1 MGVLIAKLCISSI
14 FFCAAFGQ
22 TRYFAKHL
30 EAMTAHGIPGNRIS
44 LCLAI
49 FLEIFAAVL
58 LFVPRYTSWA
68 AFILALFTSAVTA
81 AFYGRWFDGK
91 EFWLEKAI
99 QTTKNAAIVGGLI
112 AVFALDSTRPAF
124 FSFFG

>member
-1 MGVLIAKLCISSI
+1 MGMLIAKLCLSSI

-30 EAMTAHGIPGNRIS
+30 EVIATHGIPGNRLS

-49 FLEIFAAVL
+49 VLEIFAAVL

-68 AFILALFTSAVTA
+68 AFTLALFTSAVTA
-81 AFYGRWFDGK
+81 VFYGRWFDGK

-99 QTTKNAAIVGGLI
+99 QTNKNAAIVGGLI
-112 AVFALDSTRPAF
+112 AVIALDPTRPAF
-124 FSFFG
+124 FSFFD

>member
-1 MGVLIAKLCISSI
+1 MGLLIAKLCISSI

-30 EAMTAHGIPGNRIS
+30 EIMAAHGIPGKHLS
-44 LCLAI
+44 LRLAI
-49 FLEIFAAVL
+49 LLEILAAAL
-58 LFVPRYTSWA
+58 LFVPRYVSWA
-68 AFILALFTSAVTA
+68 AFTLALFTSVVTV

-112 AVFALDSTRPAF
+112 AVIALDPTRPALL
-124 FSFFG
+124 SFFD